1 VATESKAE
9 VRMDSVDR
17 EIVCAL
23 LQDGRLTYQQLARLV
38 HLSANSVA
46 DRVRR
51 LNRSGLISGY
61 HAHLDLLSLGR
72 SLIALS
78 DTKLHPDVD
87 RLQFES
93 DLKSVP
99 QVLVATHT
107 TGEYDYLI
115 RVACRGTQDLE
126 DVIDR
131 LRAIGV
137 REIQSRIVLSEV
149 ELGPSRLFEDKVST
163 TS

>member
-1 VATESKAE
+1 MAAESMAK

-17 EIVCAL
+17 EIVSAL
-23 LQDGRLTYQQLARLV
+23 LDDGRLTYQELARLV

-61 HAHLDLLSLGR
+61 HAKLDLGSLGR

-87 RLQFES
+87 RLKFED
-93 DLKSVP
+93 DLRTVP
-99 QVLVATHT
+99 QVLAATHT

-115 RVACRGTQDLE
+115 RVACSGTADLE
-126 DVIDR
+126 DVVDR

-137 REIQSRIVLSEV
+137 REIHSRIVLSEID
-149 ELGPSRLFEDKVST
+149 LGPSRLLED
-163 TS
+163 